1 MCPAL
6 KLRMCSK
13 QFRQFITDSETKER
27 IISKR
32 KKSSPGGCV
41 TIGYDE
47 GVLKLRAFQHE
58 DVG

>member
-1 MCPAL
+1 
-6 KLRMCSK
+6 MCSK